1 MSNHS
6 TICSLLVIF
15 SWKSM
20 FTVTFKKAKF
30 LVNHPLFFFHF
41 QQNHLIR
48 GHGDELDVAVDIL
61 GLGNHPVLVGDPVA
75 VLLHIL
81 LHTVVL
87 RVEDV
92 AAISE
97 HIQELREMKCVYIR
111 KELTVMF

>member
-1 MSNHS
+1 MELTCRRRSPLVQPPDH
-6 TICSLLVIF
+6 LLLARDILMEEHVHCHLKNSQIL
-15 SWKSM
+15 SKP
-20 FTVTFKKAKF
+20 TF
-30 LVNHPLFFFHF
+30 LFQF

-81 LHTVVL
+81 LHPVVL

-97 HIQELREMKCVYIR
+97 HM
-111 KELTVMF
+111 